1 MKKLLV
7 PVIALLLAGG
17 LSSPAMA
24 ADTQNEKVIKSIGNQ
39 ILVDYSQGEITKGMS
54 YSEAN
59 KVIGKVDVPKGSN
72 LTVAMNYN
80 PEFPAN
86 FSLCAWDGSKGK
98 TETDPTKALGYM
110 AINGTTTAS
119 LIDCSPFSKNVIAT
133 NPTADFVAVDRPIL
147 NTSDFGATDE
157 EVAPA
162 PAIDRESA
170 GFPLWLGILLAIVAV
185 VVAGFVIFY
194 FATKGSAT
202 RRKEK
207 DAIHKNKTLWVKATG
222 EHDKVQSDYAN
233 YLADPV
239 QVLNYPK
246 LNDKTDPTTK
256 SFLSDLGSANRL
268 RPESK
273 AVYSYRDPSDYTE
286 SVNELNVS
294 WTGALQYA
302 KKVHWDGFSVE
313 EIERLKRAQS
323 HLNKVLDPSGN
334 ENERQM
340 SYRQLLKEIKGL
352 ITLPETSILSIE
364 KKSQLQLQDS
374 DFYKS

>member
-24 ADTQNEKVIKSIGNQ
+24 ADTQDEKIIKSIGNQ

-86 FSLCAWDGSKGK
+86 FSLCAWDESKDK
-98 TETDPTKALGYM
+98 TATDALGYM

-119 LIDCSPFSKNVIAT
+119 LIDCSPFSKNTIAT
-133 NPTADFVAVDRPIL
+133 TPTADFVAVDRPIL
-147 NTSDFGATDE
+147 NTSDFGPVAE

-162 PAIDRESA
+162 PAVDREPA
-170 GFPLWLGILLAIVAV
+170 GFPLWLGILLAVVAV
-185 VVAGFVIFY
+185 IVAGFIIFY

-246 LNDKTDPTTK
+246 LNDKNDPITK
-256 SFLSDLGSANRL
+256 SFLSDLGNANNL
-268 RPESK
+268 RPDTKS
-273 AVYSYRDPSDYTE
+273 VYSYRDPSDYTA

-294 WTGALQYA
+294 WSGALQYA
-302 KKVHWDGFSVE
+302 KKTHWDGFTDDQ
-313 EIERLKRAQS
+313 IERLKRAQS

-352 ITLPETSILSIE
+352 IILPQTSILAIE

-374 DFYKS
+374 EFYKS

>member
-24 ADTQNEKVIKSIGNQ
+24 ADTQDEKVVKSIGNQ

-59 KVIGKVDVPKGSN
+59 KVIGKVDVPKGSKLN
-72 LTVAMNYN
+72 VAMNYN
-80 PEFPAN
+80 PSFPAN
-86 FSLCAWDGSKGK
+86 FSLCAWDDK
-98 TETDPTKALGYM
+98 TDPTKALGYM

-119 LIDCSPFSKNVIAT
+119 LIDCSPFSKNAIAL
-133 NPTADFVAVDRPIL
+133 NPTSDFVAVDRPIL
-147 NTSDFGATDE
+147 NTSDFGAPTE

-162 PAIDRESA
+162 PAVDREPA
-170 GFPLWLGILLAIVAV
+170 GFPLWLGILLAILGVAI
-185 VVAGFVIFY
+185 AGFVIFY

-207 DAIHKNKTLWVKATG
+207 DAIHKNKTLWTNATA
-222 EHDKVQSDYAN
+222 EHDKVDVDYAN
-233 YLADPV
+233 YLSDPV

-256 SFLSDLGSANRL
+256 AFLSDLGSANKL
-268 RPESK
+268 RPENK
-273 AVYSYRDPSDYTE
+273 NIYSYRDPSDYSA
-286 SVNELNVS
+286 SVNELTVS
-294 WTGALQYA
+294 WNGALQYA
-302 KKVHWDGFSVE
+302 KTKRWGDFTE
-313 EIERLKRAQS
+313 EQVERLRRAQG
-323 HLNKVLDPSGN
+323 HLNKVLDINGN

-340 SYRQLLKEIKGL
+340 SYKALLKEINGL
-352 ITLPETSILSIE
+352 IVLPKTSLLAIE

-374 DFYKS
+374 DFYNK